1 MTVNSI
7 RSFFVI
13 TAAGA
18 LMGCAPE
25 TTTPMD
31 GPPTYTLDVQ
41 PILQAKCTPCHS
53 TEGMGMHNIASN
65 YADVMKPVQSLDAQG
80 CFYDVDQTMPKTV
93 GECALIST
101 MRGWMPFGS
110 GCGAPVPP
118 VPLLCVSDA
127 EEAVIAAWVAAGMP
141 Q

>member
-1 MTVNSI
+1 MTLKNI
-7 RSFFVI
+7 GLALLI
-13 TAAGA
+13 TVAGA
-18 LMGCAPE
+18 VTGCAPA
-25 TTTPMD
+25 TTPMD

-53 TEGMGMHNIASN
+53 TERMGMHNIASD

-93 GECALIST
+93 GECALISI

-141 Q
+141 R